1 MTMFFKR
8 SLLLL
13 GLTTLLAAPAWAL
26 DGHLL
31 HGIGAVNSSMGGAGA
46 ALPDDALGAL
56 NANPAL
62 LTRLDGHK
70 FEFSSE
76 ILRATNTLSSS
87 AGPFSG
93 TTKDS
98 SALSVL
104 PAFGW
109 TYHAPGS
116 NVAFGMGFLGLAGF
130 GVDYRQDPNN
140 PILAQ
145 QPFGAGRVFSNYQML
160 KIPLTAAFQLAPN
173 FSLGLS
179 LNAER
184 ATLEV
189 TPAGFAA
196 PDCSPSSAGP
206 VCYLPGVASDS
217 RFGFGATVGALWEI
231 NPSFNLGGSYTSK
244 TKFQSFDWN
253 ATHANPNLPDYG
265 TAREIK
271 FEIDTPAIAVLGI
284 GFKPMTGLSFALDG
298 KWVNYA
304 DAGGFGTG
312 AGNLGWQ
319 NIKVIAA
326 GVEYKATPGLTLR
339 AGYNHSDNPIP
350 DKLSF
355 NSIIAPAIFQN
366 HACLGLGL
374 KIYSNLDANLAL
386 YRVFKNTGSGPF
398 LSPSGPVP
406 GTQVTNTQEVNSA
419 VLTLSFHL

>member
-1 MTMFFKR
+1 MFKR
-8 SLLLL
+8 ILLSF
-13 GLTTLLAAPAWAL
+13 GLTALLCAPVWAL

-31 HGIGAVNSSMGGAGA
+31 HGIGAVNSSMGGAGVG
-46 ALPDDALGAL
+46 LPDDALGAL

-62 LTRLDGHK
+62 LTRLDGHR

-76 ILRATNTLSSS
+76 ILRATNTVSSS

-98 SALSVL
+98 SAPAVL

-109 TYHAPGS
+109 TYHPAGG

-130 GVDYRQDPNN
+130 GVDYRQDSNN
-140 PILAQ
+140 PILSP
-145 QPFGAGRVFSNYQML
+145 QPFGAGRVFSSYQML
-160 KIPLTAAFQLAPN
+160 KIPLTASFQLAPN
-173 FSLGLS
+173 FSLGFS
-179 LNAER
+179 ANAER

-189 TPAGFAA
+189 QPAGFAA
-196 PDCSPSSAGP
+196 PDCSPGP
-206 VCYLPGVASDS
+206 TCYLSDVHSDS
-217 RFGFGATVGALWEI
+217 RFGFGATVGALWEVT
-231 NPSFNLGGSYTSK
+231 PSFNLGGSYTSK
-244 TKFQSFDWN
+244 TTFSSFEWN
-253 ATHANPNLPDYG
+253 TTHANPSLPNFG
-265 TAREIK
+265 TARVIK
-271 FEIDTPAIAVLGI
+271 FEVDTPAIAVVGI
-284 GFKPMTGLSFALDG
+284 GFKPMSNLSFALDG

-304 DAGGFGTG
+304 DAAGFGTG
-312 AGNLGWQ
+312 AGALGWQ

-326 GVEYKATPGLTLR
+326 GVELKATPGLTLR

-355 NSIIAPAIFQN
+355 NSIIAPAVFQN

-406 GTQVTNTQEVNSA
+406 GTQVTNKNEVNSA
-419 VLTLSFHL
+419 VLTLSFHV

>member
-1 MTMFFKR
+1 MTMFKR

-13 GLTTLLAAPAWAL
+13 GLTALLAAPTWAL

-140 PILAQ
+140 PILSP
-145 QPFGAGRVFSNYQML
+145 QPHGAGRVFSSYQL
-160 KIPLTAAFQLAPN
+160 LRIPLTAAIQVAPN
-173 FSLGLS
+173 FSLGFS

-189 TPAGFAA
+189 EPAGFAA
-196 PDCSPSSAGP
+196 PDCSPGPAGP
-206 VCYLPGVASDS
+206 VCYLPGVHSDS

-231 NPSFNLGGSYTSK
+231 TPAFNLGGSYTSK
-244 TKFQSFDWN
+244 TKFQSFEWN
-253 ATHANPNLPDYG
+253 STHANPNLLNYG
-265 TAREIK
+265 TARDIK
-271 FEIDTPAIAVLGI
+271 FEVDTPAIAVLGLA
-284 GFKPMTGLSFALDG
+284 FKPAPNLSFALDG
-298 KWVNYA
+298 KWINYA
-304 DAGGFGTG
+304 SAAGFGSG
-312 AGNLGWQ
+312 PENLGWQ

-326 GVEYKATPGLTLR
+326 GVELKATPSLTLR

-350 DKLSF
+350 DNLSF
-355 NSIIAPAIFQN
+355 NSIIAPAIFKN

-374 KIYSNLDANLAL
+374 KIYNNLDANLAL
-386 YRVFKNTGSGPF
+386 YRVFKTTGSGPF

-406 GTQVTNTQEVNSA
+406 GTQVTNKQEVNSA

>member
-1 MTMFFKR
+1 MSKR
-8 SLLLL
+8 CLLFCLTVLL
-13 GLTTLLAAPAWAL
+13 CAPAWAL

-31 HGIGAVNSSMGGAGA
+31 HGIGAVNSSMGGAGVG
-46 ALPDDALGAL
+46 LPDDALGAL
-56 NANPAL
+56 NANPSL
-62 LTRLDGHK
+62 LTRLDGHR

-98 SALSVL
+98 SAIAVL

-116 NVAFGMGFLGLAGF
+116 SVSFGMGFLGLAGF

-140 PILAQ
+140 PLLAP
-145 QPFGAGRVFSNYQML
+145 QPFGAGRVFSSYQML
-160 KIPLTAAFQLAPN
+160 KIPLTAAIQVAPN
-173 FSLGLS
+173 FSLGFS

-184 ATLEV
+184 ATLSVE
-189 TPAGFAA
+189 PAGFAA
-196 PDCSPSSAGP
+196 PDCSPSPRGP
-206 VCYLPGVASDS
+206 VCFLPGVQSDS

-231 NPSFNLGGSYTSK
+231 NPAFNLGGSYTTK
-244 TKFQSFDWN
+244 TKFQSFEWN
-253 ATHANPNLPDYG
+253 ATHANPNLANFG
-265 TAREIK
+265 TARNIK
-271 FEIDTPAIAVLGI
+271 FEVDTPAIAAIGV
-284 GFKPMTGLSFALDG
+284 GFKPALNLSFALDG

-304 DAGGFGTG
+304 SAGGFGTG
-312 AGNLGWQ
+312 AGALGWE

-326 GVEYKATPGLTLR
+326 GVELKAAPGLTLR

-350 DKLSF
+350 DRLSF

-374 KIYSNLDANLAL
+374 RVYGNLDANLAL

-406 GTQVTNTQEVNSA
+406 GTKVTNKQEVNSA